1 MFNIYRPQP
10 PGCPA
15 GQVLTG
21 NRAGALRGL
30 EPGGRPD
37 VGAGGAD
44 HPLTRSLTH
53 LFAHLA
59 ARCGP
64 GRQSGDSTRPGRQGC
79 VWETGVRLGDL
90 GCGWETGVR
99 PGGQGGG
106 ASGQRALGL
115 KFPKWGRQ
123 AQPTPRPA
131 GLCSGHSVSAF
142 HGSSWDQLRPM
153 LPTALRTPMGGQ
165 AQGLKRREREIESEY

>member
-1 MFNIYRPQP
+1 MFNISRPQP

-15 GQVLTG
+15 GQVLMG

-30 EPGGRPD
+30 EPGGRARRWRRWGRSP
-37 VGAGGAD
+37 
-44 HPLTRSLTH
+44 PTRSLTH

-59 ARCGP
+59 AGCGP
-64 GRQSGDSTRPGRQGC
+64 GRQSGDSTRPGRQ
-79 VWETGVRLGDL
+79 

-115 KFPKWGRQ
+115 KFPEWGRQ
-123 AQPTPRPA
+123 AQPTPSQPGSAVATASLPVTGPPGTSCARCSRQRSGRRWGDRLRASNA
-131 GLCSGHSVSAF
+131 GSRKSNQSIDSSGLMF
-142 HGSSWDQLRPM
+142 
-153 LPTALRTPMGGQ
+153 
-165 AQGLKRREREIESEY
+165 